1 MGCDIHPVLEKK
13 HKFEDGTE
21 RWVGLHDFPLMQRY
35 TSVLMEGETNKWE
48 LACAGYNWQPAFDKR
63 NYARFAALCGVRG
76 DGPDPKG
83 LPEDASD
90 LTKFRL
96 PESDGDLHSH
106 SWTSLR
112 EALEI
117 CLKTEYDSENV
128 FLNEKD
134 PRRTNPLSYFFGLDW
149 FDDDKNDTI
158 DNYRVVYAFDN

>member
-13 HKFEDGTE
+13 VKFEDGTE
-21 RWVGLHDFPLMQRY
+21 KWVGLHDFPFMVAYKNKLI
-35 TSVLMEGETNKWE
+35 EGEMDKWE
-48 LACAGYNWQPAFDKR
+48 LVAAGYNWQPAFDKR
-63 NYARFAALCGVRG
+63 NYGRFAALCGVRG
-76 DGPDPKG
+76 EGPDPKG

-90 LTKFRL
+90 LTKLRL
-96 PESDGDLHSH
+96 PENNGDLHSH

-134 PRRTNPLSYFFGLDW
+134 PRKTNPLSYFFGLDW
-149 FDDDKNDTI
+149 LEDNEDDTV